1 MPYNSVVTLDTLK
14 HQRGVGTAEAEIV
27 LDGSA
32 DFHLLRLVLANIDAT
47 FRILIDDIDRRRSH
61 LITNGEHSKDTF
73 DTAGT
78 AEQVARR
85 TLGGANHELVGVFTE
100 EFAHSAGFVDIAHR
114 SRRTVRIEVVDILR
128 R

>member
-61 LITNGEHSKDTF
+61 LITNGEYSKDTF

-85 TLGGANHELVGVFTE
+85 ALGGAYHELVGVFAE

-114 SRRTVRIEVVDILR
+114 SRRTVRIEVADILR
-128 R
+128 L

>member
-61 LITNGEHSKDTF
+61 LITNGEYSKDTF

-78 AEQVARR
+78 A
-85 TLGGANHELVGVFTE
+85 
-100 EFAHSAGFVDIAHR
+100 
-114 SRRTVRIEVVDILR
+114 
-128 R
+128 

>member
-128 R
+128 L

>member
-32 DFHLLRLVLANIDAT
+32 DCHLLRLVLANIDAT

-61 LITNGEHSKDTF
+61 LITNGEHSKDTSIPP
-73 DTAGT
+73 APPSKWP
-78 AEQVARR
+78 VAPWW
-85 TLGGANHELVGVFTE
+85 
-100 EFAHSAGFVDIAHR
+100 S
-114 SRRTVRIEVVDILR
+114 
-128 R
+128 